1 MYSETS
7 VPGISR
13 NDRDKMKKK
22 LKRKSSLNFEKLY
35 NNYIQNYYLRGLDA
49 CGHFK
54 TTCILI
60 SF

>member
-49 CGHFK
+49 RGHFK
-54 TTCILI
+54 TT
-60 SF
+60 